1 MSLTDV
7 TKKNSIKKNEN
18 NIVVPWDDP
27 YPNITATLR
36 EKQQIHLKSFNLIEA
51 QGNKKI
57 FIKSN
62 IVTNRFFFK

>member
-27 YPNITATLR
+27 YPNITATLS
-36 EKQQIHLKSFNLIEA
+36 EKQQIHLKSLNLIEA
-51 QGNKKI
+51 QGKKK
-57 FIKSN
+57 FS
-62 IVTNRFFFK
+62 